1 MLKEICS
8 LKKDKKRRY
17 WLSLCLYFYTGSEK
31 KVYSQN
37 EQTKVWRPHQ
47 YSPTQTPPQGV
58 PPPNNFRI
66 IYTSLISFLITM
78 HFLLPICR
86 TMKWTPLHNLVLCK
100 KVILVNPY
108 RQRKKYVQRS
118 ALQQQISD
126 NLNAVTDP
134 HFIVDKRSVRDNI
147 DILIKRFK
155 RQQAQELRESGTIPE
170 WQSWVLQLGR
180 S

>member
-1 MLKEICS
+1 MLVLLNRFREKSIFPKWTDQG
-8 LKKDKKRRY
+8 LKA
-17 WLSLCLYFYTGSEK
+17 SS
-31 KVYSQN
+31 VY
-37 EQTKVWRPHQ
+37 PHPN
-47 YSPTQTPPQGV
+47 S
-58 PPPNNFRI
+58 PPNNFRI

-108 RQRKKYVQRS
+108 RQRKKYVQSS
-118 ALQQQISD
+118 ALRQQISD

-155 RQQAQELRESGTIPE
+155 RQQAQELRESGTTPE